1 MGRASARC
9 SCCRGLHCWLELSSV
24 CLLRPFKC
32 HLGEKLCEATTTKCY
47 ILRALTDQP
56 GTQTPLPKETMI
68 SLHASQRRRDD
79 SAKLYG
85 SVTAAAAAR
94 LLPLCLASQFS
105 ALLCRAMLG
114 APLTRATHQQLLRSF
129 KPLSPCR
136 FSSGTLLRAT
146 VSITAAQGVKIMQ
159 QTIRPSE
166 EGCGL
171 LGCCLA
177 WCLACAVKKVSL
189 PTVAK

>member
-1 MGRASARC
+1 
-9 SCCRGLHCWLELSSV
+9 
-24 CLLRPFKC
+24 
-32 HLGEKLCEATTTKCY
+32 
-47 ILRALTDQP
+47 
-56 GTQTPLPKETMI
+56 MI

-85 SVTAAAAAR
+85 SVTAAAAAAR
-94 LLPLCLASQFS
+94 LLPLCLASQFR

-114 APLTRATHQQLLRSF
+114 APLTRLTHQQLLRSF

-146 VSITAAQGVKIMQ
+146 VSITAAQGLKITQ
-159 QTIRPSE
+159 QTLTPSE